1 MRSIPYGGTGPAGNS
16 PVGIYSVHDVRYG
29 QLAKGFSDM
38 TTMTTVEAR
47 EHFSDMLNRSAYG
60 KERIVVTRRGR
71 ELAAILPVEDLRLL
85 EELED
90 RIDVREALKALEE
103 PGEISMNDLRRDL
116 GI

>member
-1 MRSIPYGGTGPAGNS
+1 
-16 PVGIYSVHDVRYG
+16 
-29 QLAKGFSDM
+29 M

-47 EHFSDMLNRSAYG
+47 EHFSDMLNRTAYG

-90 RIDVREALKALEE
+90 RSDVREALKALEE
-103 PGEISMNDLRRDL
+103 PGEISMEDLKKEL
-116 GI
+116 AF

>member
-1 MRSIPYGGTGPAGNS
+1 
-16 PVGIYSVHDVRYG
+16 
-29 QLAKGFSDM
+29 M

-47 EHFSDMLNRSAYG
+47 EHFSDMLNRTAYG

-90 RIDVREALKALEE
+90 RSDVREALKALE
-103 PGEISMNDLRRDL
+103 
-116 GI
+116 